1 MSIQSDQEIVS
12 LLKSGTPILKDFS
25 PPTDWAAKDSLVQ
38 PASLD
43 LRIGKIFVPPKEE
56 PKVGQLVDERVEYV
70 LEPGQAIVV
79 ETAETVNF
87 PNNIAAFG
95 FPPTSISNRAILMT
109 NPGHID
115 PGFKGKLS
123 FTLINMGREVFL
135 IKKGMPI
142 VTLLVIKLENPAKN
156 DFAARNPTFSHAS
169 PTTLELNRLGRD
181 FLDLDQRAR
190 KAAETIVRQENFRM
204 SRMGIVVTVLTALL
218 TAGIAFG
225 AAFFQSQSAVNDL
238 KGKISVLEKGQQLES
253 RVKDLETKVSNSSP
267 NANSVSNTNSS
278 QNQGGK
284 KK

>member
-1 MSIQSDQEIVS
+1 MSIQSDGEIKE
-12 LLKSGTPILKDFS
+12 LLQGGTPILTGF
-25 PPTDWAAKDSLVQ
+25 PPPNNWDDKDSLVQ

-56 PKVGQLVDERVEYV
+56 PKVCDRVDERVEYV

-79 ETAETVNF
+79 ETAESVNF
-87 PNNIAAFG
+87 PSNIAAFG

-142 VTLLVIKLENPAKN
+142 VTLLVIKLGNSAKS
-156 DFAARNPTFSHAS
+156 DFTARNPTFNHAS

-181 FLDLDQRAR
+181 FLDLDQRTR
-190 KAAETIVRQENFRM
+190 KAAETVVRQENL
-204 SRMGIVVTVLTALL
+204 RMGWAGVLLTVVTAVLTAALAL
-218 TAGIAFG
+218 G
-225 AAFFQSQSAVNDL
+225 AAVLQSRAAVGELKEKVSA
-238 KGKISVLEKGQQLES
+238 LES
-253 RVKDLETKVSNSSP
+253 QLKIESRLKDVETKMSNLP
-267 NANSVSNTNSS
+267 ANANSAGNTNSS